1 MRHLLALGTLSI
13 SLLLEPV
20 PAGSSAPGLAI
31 ATLTNSQVT
40 IAWQQ
45 GLKGQIRQNCGCG
58 YTCRGGLARRA
69 TCIDSLRRA
78 HPELILVDAGGFLAE
93 NDTIRRPADLAVLR
107 EMERLHYDA
116 VGLGEDD
123 VRQLAFLEPLLADS
137 TVPIVCTNVELLRG
151 EQWQPLGRRSRV
163 LSSNGIRVGIL
174 SAVVED
180 SAWAEA
186 TERIMRANPK
196 LPDYR
201 FKSGSVQV
209 RYLPV
214 VETCREEARKLRGAA
229 DVIVLMVDVP
239 RDLVG
244 AIAREVPEI
253 DLIVGGVGLRR
264 LDAGPRPG
272 PVREPVGIN
281 RTFVLTTAAGGS
293 LVAVTRLA
301 ISPDGEIVEF
311 DDGVVILDSRLAE
324 DPEVARTVERVSAE
338 IEEATRMRHE
348 E

>member
-1 MRHLLALGTLSI
+1 
-13 SLLLEPV
+13 
-20 PAGSSAPGLAI
+20 
-31 ATLTNSQVT
+31 
-40 IAWQQ
+40 
-45 GLKGQIRQNCGCG
+45 
-58 YTCRGGLARRA
+58 
-69 TCIDSLRRA
+69 
-78 HPELILVDAGGFLAE
+78 
-93 NDTIRRPADLAVLR
+93 
-107 EMERLHYDA
+107 
-116 VGLGEDD
+116 
-123 VRQLAFLEPLLADS
+123 
-137 TVPIVCTNVELLRG
+137 
-151 EQWQPLGRRSRV
+151 
-163 LSSNGIRVGIL
+163 
-174 SAVVED
+174 
-180 SAWAEA
+180 
-186 TERIMRANPK
+186 
-196 LPDYR
+196 
-201 FKSGSVQV
+201 
-209 RYLPV
+209 
-214 VETCREEARKLRGAA
+214 
-229 DVIVLMVDVP
+229 MVDVP